1 MNTSLEE
8 ESMKKVAIIPLRKGS
23 KSIKHKN
30 RKSLLG
36 RPLFSW
42 CLAEAAKSHLDEVF
56 VFTDDEI
63 IIDFIHKEYM
73 SRPFQEGPY
82 TKIKVLERSEA
93 SATDTA
99 STEMAMKEF
108 VDLIQGQVDIL
119 CLLQAT
125 SPLTRA
131 KDINK
136 VLDAVEHEGYDSALT
151 VVENKRFFWTEDGSS
166 LNYDYKNRPR
176 RQDFKG
182 QLVENGAVYATT
194 IDQFKDSGIRIG
206 GRIKVIEMPEDT
218 LVEIDE
224 PADWPIIEALL
235 KNRLAVHKKVTGPI
249 KALVLDV
256 DGVFTDGQNITGPEG
271 ELGKQFSLVDGK
283 GLELLRNSG
292 LEVIVMT
299 SENSDVVKAR
309 MEKLKIIHQYHG
321 VKDKYLMID
330 EVIKSLLIERQ
341 DLAYIGDDIND
352 LANICSVGWGITP
365 SNGQLE
371 VKASAD
377 LILKASGGH
386 HAIREAVQFILQY
399 NKRFSA

>member
-1 MNTSLEE
+1 
-8 ESMKKVAIIPLRKGS
+8 MKKVAILPLRKGS

-42 CLAEAAKSHLDEVF
+42 CLTEAAKSNLDAVY
-56 VFTDDEI
+56 VFTDDEV
-63 IIDFIHKEYM
+63 IIDFIRKEYM
-73 SRPFQEGPY
+73 SQAFKKGPY
-82 TKIKVLERSEA
+82 TKIHVLERSEA

-99 STEMAMKEF
+99 STEFAMQEF
-108 VDLIQGQVDIL
+108 VDMIEGELDLL

-125 SPLTRA
+125 SPLTTA
-131 KDINK
+131 EDINK
-136 VLDAVEHEGYDSALT
+136 VLNAVEHEGYDAALT
-151 VVENKRFFWTEDGSS
+151 VVENKRFFWHEDGTSV
-166 LNYDYKNRPR
+166 NYDYNNRPR

-194 IDQFKDSGIRIG
+194 MEQFKTSSIRIG

-235 KNRLAVHKKVTGPI
+235 RNRLSVHKQGAGPI
-249 KALVLDV
+249 KAVVLDV

-283 GLELLRNSG
+283 GLELLRNTG
-292 LEVIVMT
+292 VEVIVMT
-299 SENSDVVKAR
+299 SECSDVVKSR
-309 MEKLKIIHQYHG
+309 MNKLNIKYQYHG
-321 VKDKYLMID
+321 IKDKYLMID
-330 EVIKSLLIERQ
+330 EVIKTLLIQRHE
-341 DLAYIGDDIND
+341 LAYIGDDIND

-377 LILKASGGH
+377 LILEASGGK
-386 HAIREAVQFILQY
+386 HAIREAVNFILQY